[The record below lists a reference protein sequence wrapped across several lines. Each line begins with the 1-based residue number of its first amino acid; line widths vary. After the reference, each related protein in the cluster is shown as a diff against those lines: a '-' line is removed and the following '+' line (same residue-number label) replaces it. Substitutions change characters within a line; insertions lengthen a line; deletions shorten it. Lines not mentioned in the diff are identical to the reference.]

1 MSDQSVPLR
10 LAATAVLL
18 RNSNNGMETLLLRR
32 NAKLAFAGGAWV
44 FPGGAIDADE
54 LEAAASEKEAAVAAT
69 VREIDEECGLNVP
82 GQDLIHFCNWTTPV
96 GEKRRFATWFFVGNV
111 DADSGK
117 VVIDDGEIHE
127 FQWIRPE
134 DAITLHH
141 QDELT
146 LMPPTYLS
154 LSLLTHYETAELACS
169 ALAVRKPYDV
179 TPRLCQ
185 FQDEI
190 VCLYPGDAGYAA
202 IDAALP
208 GARHRTV
215 FASRG
220 MLYEHSGDNV
230 GLTPM
235 NQP

>member
-18 RNSNNGMETLLLRR
+18 RNSNNGIETLLLRR

-54 LEAAASEKEAAVAAT
+54 LEAAASEEEAAAA
-69 VREIDEECGLNVP
+69 RETFEEAGIEVSQESFQFLAHWTPPP
-82 GQDLIHFCNWTTPV
+82 GPQ
-96 GEKRRFATWFFVGNV
+96 KRFATWFFVGNV

-179 TPRLCQ
+179 MPRLCQ
-185 FQDEI
+185 FQDEM
-190 VCLYPGDAGYAA
+190 VCLYPGDAGYQVN
-202 IDAALP
+202 DPVLP

-215 FASRG
+215 FTPKG
-220 MLYEHSGDNV
+220 MEYAHSGEDV
-230 GLTPM
+230 GVAPM
-235 NQP
+235 DKP